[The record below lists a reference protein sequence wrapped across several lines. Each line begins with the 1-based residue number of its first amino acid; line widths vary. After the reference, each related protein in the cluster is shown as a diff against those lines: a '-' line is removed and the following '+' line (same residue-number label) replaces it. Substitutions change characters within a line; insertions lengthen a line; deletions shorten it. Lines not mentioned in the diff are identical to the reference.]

1 MRKILIGTVLVLF
14 SVPALAQE
22 ILTEEVQ
29 TEVVQA
35 TDALTEMVPAT
46 DGDRWRYV
54 AIGAGVLGG
63 IWAANVLSAGI
74 LMPLVAD
81 GGIGIGGGVGGAQ
94 RARGDERALRGVP
107 HLAQLVGAE
116 QAQGLVFSTRKTGF

>member
-81 GGIGIGGGVGGAQ
+81 GGIGIGGGVGGE
-94 RARGDERALRGVP
+94 GMGMG
-107 HLAQLVGAE
+107 VGA
-116 QAQGLVFSTRKTGF
+116 GLFAGAETLVTLGGAIAGGYIGGWLYDG